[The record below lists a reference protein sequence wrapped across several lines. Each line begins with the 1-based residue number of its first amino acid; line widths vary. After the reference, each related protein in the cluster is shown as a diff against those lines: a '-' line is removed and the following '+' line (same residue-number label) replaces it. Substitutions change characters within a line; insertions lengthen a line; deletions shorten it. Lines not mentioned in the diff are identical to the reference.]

1 MGIEISKVTKRF
13 GSTCALQAVDL
24 ELKEQGLYGL
34 LGNNGAGKTT
44 FFNVI
49 TNRLYPDS
57 GSVRVDGAEAA
68 DRDDVLGKIYMMGEE
83 NYYPED
89 MKVRKA
95 FEVTG
100 LFYPDFN
107 KARALELAKQFGLDT
122 KKKITKLSTG
132 YASIFRM
139 ILALCVNTPYL
150 LLDEP
155 VLGLDARHRDMFYKA
170 LIEKYAEEP
179 CTIVISTHLIQE
191 VAHIIEH
198 AVVIRDDTI
207 MKDAPTEALLD
218 GCWSVS
224 GPRDKVADFVRG
236 KNAVKE
242 STMGGLSSVLVD
254 GLPEEIQVPDGLEKH
269 KATLQDYFIALMD
282 KEELRDETSRSCSL

>member
-1 MGIEISKVTKRF
+1 MGIEISKISKRF
-13 GSTCALQAVDL
+13 GSTCALREVDL

-44 FFNVI
+44 LFNVI

-57 GSVRVDGAEAA
+57 GSVRVDGAETA

-95 FEVTG
+95 FELTS
-100 LFYPDFN
+100 LFYPAFD
-107 KARALELAKQFGLDT
+107 KARALELSRQFGIDT

-170 LIEKYAEEP
+170 LIEKFAETP
-179 CTIVISTHLIQE
+179 CTVVISTHLIQE
-191 VAHIIEH
+191 VAHIIGH
-198 AVVIRDDTI
+198 AVVIRDGAI
-207 MKDAPTEALLD
+207 IKDAPTETLLE
-218 GCWSVS
+218 GCWSIS

-236 KNAVKE
+236 KNAVEE
-242 STMGGLSSVLVD
+242 SIIGGLSSVLLD
-254 GLPEEIQVPDGLEKH
+254 GLAEDVPIPDGLEKQ

-282 KEELRDETSRSCSL
+282 KEEQRDESSCSQSI

>member
-1 MGIEISKVTKRF
+1 MGIEISKVTKKF
-13 GSTCALQAVDL
+13 GDTCALSEVNL

-44 FFNVI
+44 LFNVI
-49 TNRLYPDS
+49 TNRLFPDS
-57 GSVRVDGAEAA
+57 GSVCIDGESVA
-68 DRDDVLGKIYMMGEE
+68 DRDEVLGKIYMMGEE

-89 MKVRKA
+89 MKVFKA
-95 FEVTG
+95 FEKTG
-100 LFYPDFN
+100 LFYPQFDLE
-107 KARALELAKQFGLDT
+107 KAMELSRQFGLDT

-170 LIEKYAEEP
+170 LIEKYAESP

-191 VAHIIEH
+191 VAHIIGH
-198 AVVIRDDTI
+198 AIVIRDGSI
-207 MKDAPTEALLD
+207 IKDAPAEELLK
-218 GCWSVS
+218 GCWSIS
-224 GPRDKVADFVRG
+224 GPKARVEAFTQG
-236 KNAVKE
+236 MIAVKT
-242 STMGGLSSVLVD
+242 SVMGGLSSVLIEGLD
-254 GLPEEIQVPDGLEKH
+254 EAAPLPEGLEKQ

-282 KEELRDETSRSCSL
+282 REEQKNEASSSN